1 MYVCMHI
8 CISIQQS
15 AGHAYINDKHMVIIA
30 LIMISGDTHKNIIFA
45 LISIY
50 LGNSTENVM

>member
-1 MYVCMHI
+1 MSCMSV

-15 AGHAYINDKHMVIIA
+15 AGHTYINAKHMVIVVV
-30 LIMISGDTHKNIIFA
+30 IMIPGDNHKNIIFA

-50 LGNSTENVM
+50 LGNSTENIM

>member
-1 MYVCMHI
+1 MHT

-15 AGHAYINDKHMVIIA
+15 AGHTYINDMHMVIIV
-30 LIMISGDTHKNIIFA
+30 LIMIPEDNHKNIFA

-50 LGNSTENVM
+50 LSNSTENII

>member
-1 MYVCMHI
+1 MHM

-15 AGHAYINDKHMVIIA
+15 AGHTYINAKHMVIIV
-30 LIMISGDTHKNIIFA
+30 LIMVPGDNHKTIIFA

-50 LGNSTENVM
+50 LGNSMENIM

>member
-1 MYVCMHI
+1 MHI

-15 AGHAYINDKHMVIIA
+15 AGHTYINAKHMVIVVV
-30 LIMISGDTHKNIIFA
+30 IMIPGDNHKNIIFA

-50 LGNSTENVM
+50 LGNSTENIM